1 VPVSSQDYAYP
12 MSVRRVW
19 PIAVALLFVC
29 LKPPHAAEP
38 NAVNEPNPAIEPT
51 AAVEPTTAVEPPV
64 PSARGPTLDAAL
76 RAARVALDSC
86 KTRGFAVSVS
96 IVDAAGVSKV
106 LLAGDGAAPRGV
118 RSSTNK
124 ALTALAFKDSTS
136 RLATRSQTDKPL
148 AEAIAADVNYTTRSG
163 GLVIAVDGDII
174 GAIGV
179 GGAHPSEVDESCA
192 LIGLESIKHQ
202 LK

>member
-1 VPVSSQDYAYP
+1 MRAPVQYRASP
-12 MSVRRVW
+12 ISVGRFL
-19 PIAVALLFVC
+19 PLGIALLFAC
-29 LKPPHAAEP
+29 LKSPHAAEP
-38 NAVNEPNPAIEPT
+38 NAAN
-51 AAVEPTTAVEPPV
+51 AAVEPPAAA
-64 PSARGPTLDAAL
+64 ARGPTLEAAL
-76 RAARVALDSC
+76 GAARVALDSC
-86 KTRGFAVSVS
+86 KAKGFAVSVS
-96 IVDAAGVSKV
+96 IVDAAGVPKA

-148 AEAIAADVNYTTRSG
+148 AEAIAADANYTTRAG
-163 GLVIAVDGDII
+163 GLVITVGGDII

-192 LIGLESIKHQ
+192 LSGLESIKHQ

>member
-1 VPVSSQDYAYP
+1 MRVSVQDYAYP
-12 MSVRRVW
+12 MSVRRFSL
-19 PIAVALLFVC
+19 IGVALLLAC
-29 LKPPHAAEP
+29 LKSPHAAEP
-38 NAVNEPNPAIEPT
+38 NA
-51 AAVEPTTAVEPPV
+51 AVEQPV
-64 PSARGPTLDAAL
+64 APARGPTLEAAL
-76 RAARVALDSC
+76 GAARVALDSC
-86 KTRGFAVSVS
+86 KTKGFAVSVS
-96 IVDAAGVSKV
+96 IVDAAGVPKV
-106 LLAGDGAAPRGV
+106 LLASDGAAPRGV

-136 RLATRSQTDKPL
+136 RLGTRSQTDKPL
-148 AEAIAADVNYTTRSG
+148 ALAIAGDVNYTTRAG
-163 GLVIAVDGDII
+163 GIVITVDGDII

>member
-1 VPVSSQDYAYP
+1 MPVSSQDNAYP

-38 NAVNEPNPAIEPT
+38 NAVIEPNLTIEPT
-51 AAVEPTTAVEPPV
+51 AAVEPTV

-86 KTRGFAVSVS
+86 KTRGFAASVS
-96 IVDAAGVSKV
+96 IVDA
-106 LLAGDGAAPRGV
+106 
-118 RSSTNK
+118 
-124 ALTALAFKDSTS
+124 
-136 RLATRSQTDKPL
+136 
-148 AEAIAADVNYTTRSG
+148 NYTTRSG